1 MLFIYLCSL
10 SDDERN
16 LVEAIFKENQTKFYN
31 VAYSY
36 LKSDAGAKDAVSE
49 SMIKVIKN
57 ISKISSLLCPQR
69 NAFCVTIVRNTSL
82 DMLRKEKHFVL
93 VDNDELER
101 KVDETSPFDFP
112 DDNIEVLLSAQ
123 TKLSDD
129 ERKLVYLKY
138 GYNKSFKEIA
148 SIFNISEE
156 TAKKRGQR
164 ILAKLKDLYEKE
176 AIL

>member
-1 MLFIYLCSL
+1 MLFLYLCSL

-16 LVEAIFKENQTKFYN
+16 LVEEIFKDNKTKFYN

-36 LKSDAGAKDAVSE
+36 LKSDAAAKDAVSE

-57 ISKISSLLCPQR
+57 ISKISTLSCPQR
-69 NAFCVTIVRNTSL
+69 TAFCVTIVRNTSL
-82 DMLRKEKHFVL
+82 DMIRKEKHVIL
-93 VDNDELER
+93 VDSEELDR
-101 KVDETSPFDFP
+101 KADETSQFDFQ
-112 DDNIEVLLSAQ
+112 DDNIDVLLSVV
-123 TKLSDD
+123 TKLSED

-138 GYNKSFKEIA
+138 GYNKSFKEVA

-164 ILAKLKDLYEKE
+164 ILAKLKELYEKE
-176 AIL
+176 AKL